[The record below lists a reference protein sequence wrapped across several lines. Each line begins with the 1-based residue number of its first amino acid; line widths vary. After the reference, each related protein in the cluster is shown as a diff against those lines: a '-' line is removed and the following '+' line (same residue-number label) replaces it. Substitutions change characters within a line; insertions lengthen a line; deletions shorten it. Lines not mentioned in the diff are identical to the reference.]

1 MWFALSLPRSAVLI
15 AGAGLI
21 AVAAGCG
28 GPHRAAT
35 GAATQSPATA
45 WHQVVLCARAH
56 GMPGL
61 QDPRIDAS
69 GKAIFPN
76 GLNIP
81 PQTRRACQQLVDRL
95 VPNGEDNAP
104 TPAQMAGL
112 LRFARCMRSLGIAD
126 WPDPR
131 ADGTFVPDARIASSL
146 KSAFRS
152 QLTTCERFNPD
163 PHGHVYFSRS

>member
-1 MWFALSLPRSAVLI
+1 MSFARSRASSSLLI
-15 AGAGLI
+15 AAA

-28 GPHRAAT
+28 GSHRAAT
-35 GAATQSPATA
+35 APSAQSPAAA

-61 QDPRIDAS
+61 QDPRIDAN

-81 PQTRRACQQLVDRL
+81 AQTRRACQQLVDRL
-95 VPNGEDNAP
+95 VPNAQNAAP
-104 TPAQMAGL
+104 TPAQLAGL
-112 LRFARCMRSLGIAD
+112 LRFARCMRSHGISD

-131 ADGTFVPDARIASSL
+131 PDGSFVPDARIANSL
-146 KSAFRS
+146 KSVFRS
-152 QLTTCERFNPD
+152 QLMTCERFNPD
-163 PHGHVYFSRS
+163 PHGRVYFSHP